1 MEEKKQH
8 GGARAGAGA
17 PRKAEVEKSN
27 EIFLTAIKEAKNVD
41 NDLDARKEF
50 AKELLTFERGKMFI
64 AEHLFGKP
72 EQIINNNVSVDS
84 FNLKDVLK
92 FKE

>member
-1 MEEKKQH
+1 MEKKNTH
-8 GGARAGAGA
+8 GGARANAGA
-17 PRKAEVEKSN
+17 PRKAEVEQSN
-27 EIFLTAIKEAKNVD
+27 VIFLNAIKEAKNVD

-72 EQIINNNVSVDS
+72 DQNINQKLDINT
-84 FNLKDVLK
+84 FNINDV
-92 FKE
+92 FKIK

>member
-1 MEEKKQH
+1 MEEKKSH
-8 GGARAGAGA
+8 GGARANAGA
-17 PRKAEVEKSN
+17 PRKAETEQSN
-27 EIFLTAIKEAKNVD
+27 IIFITALKEAKNVD

-72 EQIINNNVSVDS
+72 LQTIDSNVTVKD
-84 FNLKDVLK
+84 FDLKEVIK
-92 FKE
+92 FDK

>member
-1 MEEKKQH
+1 MEQKKQR
-8 GGARAGAGA
+8 GGARVGAGA
-17 PRKAEVEKSN
+17 PRKAEVEQSN
-27 EIFLTAIKEAKNVD
+27 TIFLNAIKESKNVD
-41 NDLDARKEF
+41 NDLDARIEF

-84 FNLKDVLK
+84 FTLKDVLK